1 MTHGMTWLKRRSLS
15 RRCTRRENARVV
27 KCLEDGNRKGERSAL
42 LYLAQPIAEIYTFD
56 KLLLLL
62 LLLLAS
68 CRKKLQGSKS
78 R

>member
-1 MTHGMTWLKRRSLS
+1 MTHGGMTWSKRRSLS
-15 RRCTRRENARVV
+15 RRCTGREKARVV
-27 KCLEDGNRKGERSAL
+27 KCLEDGNRRGERSAL

-62 LLLLAS
+62 LLLAS
-68 CRKKLQGSKS
+68 CRKKLQRSKS